1 MLVFSF
7 QLVLCEH
14 LSFLLIPYK
23 KNSEAN
29 ELGTD
34 KFP

>member
-7 QLVLCEH
+7 QLVFFDH
-14 LSFLLIPYK
+14 SSFLLIPYK

-29 ELGTD
+29 NLGKD

>member
-7 QLVLCEH
+7 QVVFCDRY
-14 LSFLLIPYK
+14 SFLLIPYK

-29 ELGTD
+29 ELGKD
-34 KFP
+34 EFP